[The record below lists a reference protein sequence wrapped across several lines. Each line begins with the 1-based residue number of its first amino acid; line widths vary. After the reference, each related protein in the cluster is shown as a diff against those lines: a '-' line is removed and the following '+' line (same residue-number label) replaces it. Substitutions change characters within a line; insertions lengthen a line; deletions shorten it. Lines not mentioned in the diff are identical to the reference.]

1 MTTKTKIRPTASAG
15 TLSAIV
21 IVAALA
27 VVAVMSTGAA
37 ALAPNLEC
45 PVSPSYP
52 KNYFRNN
59 LPAQHG
65 YMGTT
70 ALEAYVQMDVTGD
83 FDLVKVGNFTGIYVR
98 YYSRNQRRPIDEY
111 YINVDGTPVKVIE
124 ITTTPLGDAGQFC
137 LNFDPPTDVSEH
149 VEGVSLN
156 DKFFFNAYYN
166 KTAKGARFGEITRTE
181 FFNFARN
188 GVDSLNILT
197 VLDNEHAGV
206 ESMTF
211 FKFHRTSRHVVERC
225 EETDEVKAIDGV
237 ATRSVHDYAQTF
249 ELGNGMR
256 VPLDVIAP
264 AYRAFFSGAT
274 AAATAA

>member
-1 MTTKTKIRPTASAG
+1 MTSTKTKTQA
-15 TLSAIV
+15 TLCARALLPMAVLAALAIMAV
-21 IVAALA
+21 SSVAAL
-27 VVAVMSTGAA
+27 S
-37 ALAPNLEC
+37 PNLEC
-45 PVSPSYP
+45 PVSPAYP
-52 KNYFRNN
+52 KNYFRDN
-59 LPAQHG
+59 LPAQNG

-70 ALEAYVQMDVTGD
+70 AFRAYVQVDVTGEA
-83 FDLVKVGNFTGIYVR
+83 DLVKVGNFTGVYLR
-98 YYSRNQRRPIDEY
+98 YYSRTQRRPIDEY

-137 LNFDPPTDVSEH
+137 LNFDPPTDVSEY

-197 VLDNEHAGV
+197 VLDNEDASI

-211 FKFHRTSRHVVERC
+211 FRFHKTSNHVVERC

-256 VPLDVIAP
+256 VPLDVIKP
-264 AYRAFFSGAT
+264 AYRGFFP
-274 AAATAA
+274 AAAAAAAA

>member
-1 MTTKTKIRPTASAG
+1 MTVKPRIKTQGAACARALLPLAV
-15 TLSAIV
+15 L
-21 IVAALA
+21 AALA
-27 VVAVMSTGAA
+27 IMAMGASGAA
-37 ALAPNLEC
+37 ALSPNLEC

-52 KNYFRNN
+52 KNFFQNHY
-59 LPAQHG
+59 PAQNR

-70 ALEAYVQMDVTGD
+70 ALQAYIQIDVTGEL
-83 FDLVKVGNFTGIYVR
+83 DLVKVGNFTGVYVR
-98 YYSRNQRRPIDEY
+98 YYSNVQRRPIDEY

-124 ITTTPLGDAGQFC
+124 ITTTPLDAGNGDFC
-137 LNFDPPTDVSEH
+137 LNFDPPTDV
-149 VEGVSLN
+149 VEYVQGVSLN

-188 GVDSLNILT
+188 GIDSLNILT
-197 VLDNEHAGV
+197 VLDNENAGV

-211 FKFHRTSRHVVERC
+211 FKFHKTSNHVVERC

-256 VPLDVIAP
+256 VPLDVIKP
-264 AYRAFFSGAT
+264 AYRGFFAT
-274 AAATAA
+274 AA